1 MNSQNSN
8 RPGSARPAGR
18 PSIGAGLLVGVL
30 IGISGMLAFRPA
42 PANATLNMMDVGTSG
57 DITALTTDGGSDDV
71 LMLIDQRAEQLL
83 VYHVRAQNDLQFVQ
97 RYALRELFTNGR
109 LQFGSKP
116 VSPAPASTP
125 GGR

>member
-1 MNSQNSN
+1 MNNQHLTSSDTG
-8 RPGSARPAGR
+8 RHASR
-18 PSIGAGLLVGVL
+18 PSIGAGLVAGVL
-30 IGISGMLAFRPA
+30 IGVCGMLALRPA

-116 VSPAPASTP
+116 VSPAPATTP
-125 GGR
+125 SGR